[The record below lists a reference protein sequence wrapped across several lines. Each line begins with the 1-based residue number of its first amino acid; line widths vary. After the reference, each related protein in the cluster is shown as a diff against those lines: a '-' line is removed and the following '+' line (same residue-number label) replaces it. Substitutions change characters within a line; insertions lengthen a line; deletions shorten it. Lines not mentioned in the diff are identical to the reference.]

1 MQMLKRLK
9 PDYCI
14 AIHHDSNNSKSLN
27 GFGSYYHH
35 PFSKKAAEFVLNHSS
50 NTGIYKKST
59 FKFHKYF
66 ILRSSVC
73 PVVLTENGYMSNG
86 FDFANIKNEQ
96 INDRKAEAIVKSIA
110 EYFVYI
116 Q

>member
-1 MQMLKRLK
+1 M
-9 PDYCI
+9 
-14 AIHHDSNNSKSLN
+14 
-27 GFGSYYHH
+27 
-35 PFSKKAAEFVLNHSS
+35 LNHSF

-73 PVVLTENGYMSNG
+73 PVVLTENGYMSNS
-86 FDFANIKNEQ
+86 FDFGNIKNEQ
-96 INDRKAEAIVKSIA
+96 INNRKAEAIVKSIA